1 VGQRLAWVGRNHH
14 AVSVVTGATLV
25 VVGILMITGVLA
37 RLSTLA
43 APFGA

>member
-1 VGQRLAWVGRNHH
+1 
-14 AVSVVTGATLV
+14 VTGALLV

-43 APFGA
+43 TPFRL